1 MRNLSKRIWH
11 RQRFTNMLRRG
22 IQIAGLLLMLMFLF
36 AVLPA
41 EAQCS
46 MCKVTA
52 ESSIEDGKS
61 SIALGLNTG
70 ILYLASFPYL
80 LIGILIFLWYR
91 RYKRKQLYEAL
102 ELDQQ

>member
-1 MRNLSKRIWH
+1 MLEFGKLKHYLN
-11 RQRFTNMLRRG
+11 RFFGMNRTYWITGL
-22 IQIAGLLLMLMFLF
+22 ILLLMLF
-36 AVLPA
+36 AAMEPA
-41 EAQCS
+41 MAQCS

-91 RYKRKQLYEAL
+91 RYKRKQLYDAL
-102 ELDQQ
+102 ELNQD

>member
-1 MRNLSKRIWH
+1 MH
-11 RQRFTNMLRRG
+11 RFTAYMRKKYW
-22 IQIAGLLLMLMFLF
+22 LLTLLF
-36 AVLPA
+36 VFILLFVTEPA
-41 EAQCS
+41 NAQCS

-80 LIGILIFLWYR
+80 LIGGLIFLWYR
-91 RYKRKQLYEAL
+91 RYKRKQLYDAL
-102 ELDQQ
+102 DINDY

>member
-1 MRNLSKRIWH
+1 MH
-11 RQRFTNMLRRG
+11 RFISYMHKKYWLL
-22 IQIAGLLLMLMFLF
+22 GLLFVVGFLLF
-36 AVLPA
+36 SDPA
-41 EAQCS
+41 QAQCS

-91 RYKRKQLYEAL
+91 RYKRKQLYDAL
-102 ELDQQ
+102 EINS

>member
-1 MRNLSKRIWH
+1 MHKKYWLLGLL
-11 RQRFTNMLRRG
+11 FVV
-22 IQIAGLLLMLMFLF
+22 GLLLFSDP
-36 AVLPA
+36 VQ
-41 EAQCS
+41 AQCS

-91 RYKRKQLYEAL
+91 RYKRKQLYDAL
-102 ELDQQ
+102 EINS

>member
-1 MRNLSKRIWH
+1 MAKKYWIISMI
-11 RQRFTNMLRRG
+11 
-22 IQIAGLLLMLMFLF
+22 LLLLFL
-36 AVLPA
+36 VTVEPA
-41 EAQCS
+41 HAQCS

-52 ESSIEDGKS
+52 ESSIEDGKT

-91 RYKRKQLYEAL
+91 RHKRKQLYDAL
-102 ELDQQ
+102 EINS